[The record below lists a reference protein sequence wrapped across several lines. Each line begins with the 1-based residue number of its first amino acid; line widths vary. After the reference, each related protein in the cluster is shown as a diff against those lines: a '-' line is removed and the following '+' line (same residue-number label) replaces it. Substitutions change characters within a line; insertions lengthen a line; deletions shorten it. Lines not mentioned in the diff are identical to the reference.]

1 MKDLLMTLVP
11 LGIAFSFLFWL
22 ALYIVTTCLRT
33 TVKQVVD
40 MNERLLVIIASK
52 EGGPALAGAI
62 LQSSKM
68 PQGGVQTTPV
78 KDQPKQGVRIT
89 AGARP

>member
-1 MKDLLMTLVP
+1 MKDLLMTLIP
-11 LGIAFSFLFWL
+11 LGIAFSFLFWI

-40 MNERLLVIIASK
+40 MNERLLIIIASK
-52 EGGPALAGAI
+52 EGGASLAGAI
-62 LQSSKM
+62 LQSSKQSKEVA
-68 PQGGVQTTPV
+68 PPPA
-78 KDQPKQGVRIT
+78 KPNPRKGVRIT